1 MSEQL
6 NATLRKMER
15 AAEVVL
21 HELLQDIE
29 DDSDI
34 YTIKEGETNDITS
47 NRG

>member
-6 NATLRKMER
+6 ETTLRKMEQ

-34 YTIKEGETNDITS
+34 YTIKDEGDNK
-47 NRG
+47 